1 MHEDD
6 HQSCD
11 SNEGHANH
19 IQTHSQPA
27 HGTAEQIEG
36 SLVLI
41 QQLLIPGRK
50 HTKSI
55 NQPCSLQVLSFKEKQ
70 NKVISQRLPVKEF
83 VLFPVSMHCGQALN
97 AGDNVGQERGL
108 CDVV

>member
-6 HQSCD
+6 HQSRD
-11 SNEGHANH
+11 ANESHANH

-27 HGTAEQIEG
+27 HGAAEQIEG

-50 HTKSI
+50 HTDKVH
-55 NQPCSLQVLSFKEKQ
+55 QPCSLEVLSFKEKR
-70 NKVISQRLPVKEF
+70 NKVRQNDIPVFTCEGIRPLSHKHALWSGPECWRQ
-83 VLFPVSMHCGQALN
+83 CGT
-97 AGDNVGQERGL
+97 GKVT
-108 CDVV
+108 V